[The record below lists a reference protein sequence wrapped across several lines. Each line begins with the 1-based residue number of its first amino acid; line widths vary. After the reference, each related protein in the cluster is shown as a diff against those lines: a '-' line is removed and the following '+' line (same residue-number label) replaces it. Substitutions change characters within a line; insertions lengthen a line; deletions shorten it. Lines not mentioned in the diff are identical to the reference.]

1 MSKRTTILQL
11 FKFLNQQKKYW
22 LYPIIIVFVL
32 LGILIVLGESSVI
45 APFIYT
51 LF

>member
-1 MSKRTTILQL
+1 MSKSSTIFQL
-11 FKFLNQQKKYW
+11 FRFLNKQKKYW

-32 LGILIVLGESSVI
+32 LGILIVLGETSVI

>member
-1 MSKRTTILQL
+1 MSKSSTIIQL
-11 FKFLNQQKKYW
+11 FRFLNQQRKYW
-22 LYPIIIVFVL
+22 LYPIIIVFII
-32 LGILIVLGESSVI
+32 LGILAILGESSVV

>member
-1 MSKRTTILQL
+1 MSKRSTIFQL
-11 FKFLNQQKKYW
+11 FKFLNRQKKYW

-32 LGILIVLGESSVI
+32 LGILIILGESSVV